1 MSIEGTVSYLLAKAG
16 TAHRNLIEKRVNKIG
31 LHGGQV
37 FVLLE
42 LWKKDGLRQIDLA
55 SRLNLSAATVNRT
68 IGGLIGNDYVTRE
81 NIENDGRSTR
91 ICLTKKGR
99 DIQPEVEAL
108 WQQIDLEA
116 TGGLTDAEVTML
128 GQILPR
134 LVVEIV

>member
-1 MSIEGTVSYLLAKAG
+1 MSIENTVSYLLAKAG
-16 TAHRNLIEKRVNKIG
+16 TAHRNLIEKRAQEIG
-31 LHGGQV
+31 LHGGQI
-37 FVLLE
+37 FVLVE

-68 IGGLIGNDYVTRE
+68 IGGLIGNDFVTRQ
-81 NIENDGRSTR
+81 NFENDARSTR
-91 ICLTKKGR
+91 ICLTKKGF
-99 DIQPEVEAL
+99 DIRHQVEAL
-108 WQQIDLEA
+108 WKAIDLEA